1 MFWYFVFFLLSG
13 FCGILYEVIWMR
25 LAMAQFGVTT
35 ALVSIVLSA
44 FMAGLGAGS
53 WAAGVLLR
61 RHQARIDF
69 PPLRLYAVAELLI
82 AVSAYLVTLQ
92 LTWGHLLLQHIVEKV
107 AVSSPT
113 YYLAS
118 GTWLTLTLVPWC
130 ACMGATIPLAM
141 FAISRDSR
149 YETRRSFSFLYLAN
163 VLGAV
168 AGTMIPLLFIEVFG
182 FRSTLK
188 IGAMLNITIATLAL
202 FLTLSTRQRSASTKL
217 TQMPEGPSTFLGG
230 KHNVLVLLFTT
241 GLTTMGMEV
250 VWIRLFTPYVGPLV
264 YSFAAILAS
273 YLLATFVGSQ
283 FYRFWSRRTQEREGA
298 LAWISLGLLGLLPLL
313 TSDPRLSMRS
323 SLRVFAGVAPFAAV
337 VGFLTPMLVDRFSAG
352 APDRAGRAY
361 AVNVFGCIVGP
372 LVSGFLLLPLVG
384 ERVAMLLFVVPCF
397 AIAALLGKVGKSWI
411 AQRVAMFGTVVAG
424 VAVFV
429 LTKDFETRFPERT
442 VLRDSAATVMATGTG
457 RGKQLLVNGVGM
469 TGLSPITKMMT
480 HFTLASLQRP
490 SRETLVICFGM
501 GTTFRSAVSWGTPT
515 TAVDLI
521 PSVPKL
527 FTYFFPDGADV
538 LASPFAHVV
547 VDDGRRYLERTP
559 QSFDAIMIDPPPPVS
574 AAGSSLL
581 YSQDFYELVKQH
593 LTPDGILQQ
602 WLPEGDD
609 AVVASVARALQ
620 NSFPH
625 VRVFNSVEH
634 WGWHFLAST
643 RPIPNRDG
651 AEMVAKM
658 PGSAITDMMEWGP
671 AETPVRQFELMLS
684 KKVSLDQLIR
694 VSPET
699 PALQD
704 DRPINE
710 YFRLRTSCQSCPP
723 RVDHI
728 RRLLYSGLRSLAEK
742 GAPTIGR

>member
-1 MFWYFVFFLLSG
+1 MFWYFVFFFLSG
-13 FCGILYEVIWMR
+13 FCGILYELIWLR

-35 ALVSIVLSA
+35 AFVSIVLSA

-53 WAAGVLLR
+53 WAAGALIR
-61 RHQARIDF
+61 RHQDRIDF
-69 PPLRLYAVAELLI
+69 PPLRLYALAELLI
-82 AVSAYLVTLQ
+82 GVSAYLVPFQ
-92 LTWGHLLLQHIVEKV
+92 LTWGHRLLQHIVEQV

-118 GTWLTLTLVPWC
+118 GTWLTLTIVPWC

-141 FAISRDSR
+141 FAINRDSR
-149 YETRRSFSFLYLAN
+149 YEARRSFSFLYLAN

-168 AGTMIPLLFIEVFG
+168 AGAVIPLLFIEVFG
-182 FRSTLK
+182 FHGTLK
-188 IGAMLNITIATLAL
+188 IGAMLNVTIATLAL
-202 FLTLSTRQRSASTKL
+202 FLTLSTRQRSASPRL
-217 TQMPEGPSTFLGG
+217 TQASECSSTLLGW
-230 KHNVLVLLFTT
+230 KHTVLVLLFTT

-250 VWIRLFTPYVGPLV
+250 VWIRLFTPYAGPLV

-273 YLLATFVGSQ
+273 YLLATFIGSQ
-283 FYRFWSRRTQEREGA
+283 FYRFWSRHGQECEGA
-298 LAWISLGLLGLLPLL
+298 VAWISLGLLGLLPLL
-313 TSDPRLSMRS
+313 TSDARLSMHS

-352 APDRAGRAY
+352 DPDRAGRAY
-361 AVNVFGCIVGP
+361 AVNVLGCIVGP
-372 LVSGFLLLPLVG
+372 LVSGFFLLPLVG
-384 ERVAMLLFVVPCF
+384 ERVAMLLFAVPSF
-397 AIAALLGKVGKSWI
+397 ALASLLGRVGKSWVV
-411 AQRVAMFGTVVAG
+411 QRVAMFGTVVAG
-424 VAVFV
+424 LAVFV
-429 LTKDFETRFPERT
+429 LTQDFETRFPDRT

-457 RGKQLLVNGVGM
+457 RGKQLLVNGVGV
-469 TGLSPITKMMT
+469 TGLTPITKMMA
-480 HFTLASLQRP
+480 HFTLASLERP

-527 FTYFFPDGADV
+527 FTYYHPDGAEV

-547 VDDGRRYLERTP
+547 IDDGRRYLERTP

-593 LTPDGILQQ
+593 LRPDGILQQ
-602 WLPEGDD
+602 WLPGGDD

-634 WGWHFLAST
+634 YGWHFLAST
-643 RPIPNRDG
+643 RPFPNRDG

-671 AETPVRQFELMLS
+671 AKTPVQQFELMLS
-684 KKVSLDQLIR
+684 REVALDQMIR

-704 DRPINE
+704 DRPVNE
-710 YFRLRTSCQSCPP
+710 YFRLRTYCERCPP
-723 RVDHI
+723 GVDHI
-728 RRLLYSGLRSLAEK
+728 RQLLYSGLKSLA
-742 GAPTIGR
+742 AR